1 MIFHLFKL
9 IRNQWKSNVW
19 IMAELF
25 ISLICL
31 CAVTT
36 SLYTLVSRYWIDKG
50 FDMNHVYMASYVKK
64 PVDSPDYD
72 TIRDNVAD
80 LRELA
85 ARIRKCPEIDA
96 VGFTTNDAFPY
107 SLNTST
113 DVFYGDSARVY
124 AVHGTLTP
132 EIVDVLRLSSPV
144 AGIDLK
150 KEVKNGTWL
159 ISESAMAE
167 LYGKNVV
174 LAHLYKNKKKT
185 ETIPCVLANYINN
198 EYNNIKE
205 CIWKIESEANLIG
218 KKHDNFT
225 MPVLLFRVKP
235 EADYN
240 FHDFFF
246 SSLRNQLVSG
256 NHVIVDI
263 TPVNEHRNSLLNMSG
278 VNMLY
283 GTGYFLC
290 LFFIVCI
297 LLGIIGT
304 FWFRTEART
313 SEIGLRMALGATRKQ
328 IRNQMWGEGLLLF
341 SLVWFPGVIIFY
353 LIHDTFKLY
362 ETSLS
367 GWAFCLTVMLIVTLF
382 MVLLIMVGIWY
393 PARRASRIN
402 PVDALHYE

>member
-25 ISLICL
+25 ISFICL

-50 FDMNHVYMASYVKK
+50 FDINHVYMASYVKK

-72 TIRDNVAD
+72 TTRDNGAD

-96 VGFTTNDAFPY
+96 VGFTTNNAFPY
-107 SLNTST
+107 SLNVSR
-113 DVFYGDSARVY
+113 DRFYGDSARVS
-124 AVHGTLTP
+124 AVYGTLTP

-174 LAHLYKNKKKT
+174 RTHLYKSKKRTKA
-185 ETIPCVLANYINN
+185 IPCVLANYINY
-198 EYNNIKE
+198 EYNDTKK
-205 CIWKIESEANLIG
+205 CIWETESEANLIR
-218 KKHDNFT
+218 KQHDDFT
-225 MPVLLFRVKP
+225 KPVLLFRVKP
-235 EADYN
+235 EADHN
-240 FHDFFF
+240 FHNFFF

-256 NHVIVDI
+256 NHVIVNI
-263 TPVNEHRNSLLNMSG
+263 TPMNEYRNNTLNMYG

-283 GTGYFLC
+283 GIGYFLC
-290 LFFIVCI
+290 AFFIVCI

-313 SEIGLRMALGATRKQ
+313 SEIGLRMALGSTRKQ

-353 LIHDTFKLY
+353 
-362 ETSLS
+362 S
-367 GWAFCLTVMLIVTLF
+367 
-382 MVLLIMVGIWY
+382 
-393 PARRASRIN
+393 
-402 PVDALHYE
+402 

>member
-25 ISLICL
+25 ISFICL

-50 FDMNHVYMASYVKK
+50 FDINHVYMASYVKK

-72 TIRDNVAD
+72 TTRDNGAD

-96 VGFTTNDAFPY
+96 VGFTTNNAFPY
-107 SLNTST
+107 SLNVSR
-113 DVFYGDSARVY
+113 DRFYGDSARVS
-124 AVHGTLTP
+124 AVYGTLTP

-174 LAHLYKNKKKT
+174 RTHLYKSKKRTKA
-185 ETIPCVLANYINN
+185 IPCVLANYINY
-198 EYNNIKE
+198 EYNDTKK
-205 CIWKIESEANLIG
+205 CIWETESEANLIR
-218 KKHDNFT
+218 KQHDDFT
-225 MPVLLFRVKP
+225 KPVLLFRVKP
-235 EADYN
+235 EADHN
-240 FHDFFF
+240 FHNFFF

-256 NHVIVDI
+256 NHVIVNI
-263 TPVNEHRNSLLNMSG
+263 TPMNEYRNNTLNMYG

-283 GTGYFLC
+283 GIGYFLC
-290 LFFIVCI
+290 AFFIVCI